1 MDSVLINKLPKYLK
15 DDINR
20 VMNFDRKDPFYDC
33 YLDEVYGSI
42 NSALCDGAISSDE
55 ADYLRKHYFFDILD
69 KGAIE

>member
-1 MDSVLINKLPKYLK
+1 
-15 DDINR
+15 
-20 VMNFDRKDPFYDC
+20 MNFDRKDPFYDC